1 MEEHLVVKGDI
12 MTSVLWVCT
21 SIRHFFNYVPHSM
34 TCLLWYTI
42 TLHPIVLVIL
52 MVTRSLSYVEKT
64 HSSIPITVSM
74 E

>member
-1 MEEHLVVKGDI
+1 
-12 MTSVLWVCT
+12 
-21 SIRHFFNYVPHSM
+21 M